1 MRVSGTEVFTMTVYD
16 RYRSL
21 LHKLALV
28 RARAPGGDSPE
39 VDALLD
45 TMDEVWDAM
54 SEGERAAMERERER
68 LIHELPPDEHSV
80 PA

>member
-1 MRVSGTEVFTMTVYD
+1 MTVYD
-16 RYRSL
+16 RYRTL

-39 VDALLD
+39 ADALLD
-45 TMDEVWDAM
+45 TMDEVWDAL
-54 SEGERAAMERERER
+54 SEGERAAMERERAR
-68 LIHELPPDEHSV
+68 LAVASIPRAV

>member
-1 MRVSGTEVFTMTVYD
+1 MTVFD
-16 RYRSL
+16 RYRTL

-28 RARAPGGDSPE
+28 RARAPGGESPE

-54 SEGERAAMERERER
+54 SAGERAAMERERER
-68 LIHELPPDEHSV
+68 LPHALAPNAHALP
-80 PA
+80 A

>member
-1 MRVSGTEVFTMTVYD
+1 MTVFD
-16 RYRSL
+16 RYRTL

-28 RARAPGGDSPE
+28 RARTPGGDSPE

-68 LIHELPPDEHSV
+68 LIHDPHPEEHAQ

>member
-1 MRVSGTEVFTMTVYD
+1 MTVYD
-16 RYRSL
+16 RYRTL

-28 RARAPGGDSPE
+28 RARAPGGESPE

-45 TMDEVWDAM
+45 AMDEVWEALSD
-54 SEGERAAMERERER
+54 GERAAMERERTR
-68 LIHELPPDEHSV
+68 LAMALDTRAV

>member
-1 MRVSGTEVFTMTVYD
+1 MTVYD
-16 RYRSL
+16 RYRTL

-39 VDALLD
+39 ADALLD
-45 TMDEVWDAM
+45 AMDEAWDAL
-54 SEGERAAMERERER
+54 SDGERAAMERERAR
-68 LIHELPPDEHSV
+68 LALASEPRAV

>member
-1 MRVSGTEVFTMTVYD
+1 MTVYN
-16 RYRSL
+16 RYRTL

-39 VDALLD
+39 ADALLD
-45 TMDEVWDAM
+45 TMDEVWDAL
-54 SEGERAAMERERER
+54 SDGERAAMERERDR
-68 LIHELPPDEHSV
+68 LAVSVATRAV